1 MTPAVRVAAP
11 APGRRVLALLLAG
24 LLVLVYGA
32 AAMPPPDAPW
42 HGPDTHSSLPHR
54 ASGLSASFAVAR
66 AANEAVAVSLTVEGG
81 GLLAIAPSH
90 RPGTLAPEP
99 PEHPPQA

>member
-11 APGRRVLALLLAG
+11 SQSRRVLALFLVGVLA
-24 LLVLVYGA
+24 LVYGL
-32 AAMPPPDAPW
+32 AAMPAPDAPW

-54 ASGLSASFAVAR
+54 APGFSGSSAVAR
-66 AANEAVAVSLTVEGG
+66 AANEVVAVAFTVEGS
-81 GLLAIAPSH
+81 GLLAIAPTR
-90 RPGTLAPEP
+90 RPRTLAPEP